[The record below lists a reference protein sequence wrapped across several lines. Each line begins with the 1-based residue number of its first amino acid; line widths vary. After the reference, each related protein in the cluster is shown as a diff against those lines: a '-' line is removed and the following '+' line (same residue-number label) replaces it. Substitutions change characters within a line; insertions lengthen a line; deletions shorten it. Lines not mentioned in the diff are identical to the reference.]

1 MDVSVVILSFNGI
14 DYLRECLASLFEFT
28 RGIEFE
34 VIVVDNA
41 STDGSPEMVEREFPL
56 VRLIRRTSNA
66 GFAVA
71 ANEGIRLSSGAAVML
86 LNSDTRLTGNAL
98 APMAAYLRDHPD
110 VAALG
115 PRLIDPDGSLQYSC
129 RRFPDFSVVLF
140 NRYSLL
146 TRLLP
151 GNRFSTSYLMSDFD
165 HQSIRE
171 VDWVSGAAVML
182 ARHALD
188 RIGLLDE
195 AYFFYI
201 EDVDFCQ
208 RAHRAGYKV
217 VYFPQA
223 ELVHHIGKSS
233 GGIPNRLV
241 IERHRSMWHY
251 YKKYLRRSP
260 PLDLL
265 AGFGIAARCLFLL
278 GLNNARRALAGSG
291 RTRP

>member
-1 MDVSVVILSFNGI
+1 VDVSVVILSFNGI
-14 DYLRECLASLFEFT
+14 GYLRECLASLFECT
-28 RGIEFE
+28 SGIEFE

-41 STDGSPEMVEREFPL
+41 STDGSPEMVEREFPQ
-56 VRLIRRTSNA
+56 VRLLRRSTNA

-71 ANEGIRLSSGAAVML
+71 ANEGIRLATGEAVML
-86 LNSDTRLTGNAL
+86 LNSDTRLTSNAL
-98 APMAAYLRDHPD
+98 PPMAAYLRTHPD
-110 VAALG
+110 VAVLG

-140 NRYSLL
+140 NRYSVL

-151 GNRFSTSYLMSDFD
+151 GNRFSAGYLMSDFD
-165 HQSIRE
+165 HRSIRE

-201 EDVDFCQ
+201 EDVDLCQ

-217 VYFPQA
+217 VYFPEA
-223 ELVHHIGKSS
+223 ELIHHIGKSS

-251 YKKYLRRSP
+251 YKKYLRRNP
-260 PLDLL
+260 PLDLVTGL
-265 AGFGIAARCLFLL
+265 GIAGRCLFLL
-278 GLNNARRALAGSG
+278 GLNNATRALA
-291 RTRP
+291 RVRRAAP